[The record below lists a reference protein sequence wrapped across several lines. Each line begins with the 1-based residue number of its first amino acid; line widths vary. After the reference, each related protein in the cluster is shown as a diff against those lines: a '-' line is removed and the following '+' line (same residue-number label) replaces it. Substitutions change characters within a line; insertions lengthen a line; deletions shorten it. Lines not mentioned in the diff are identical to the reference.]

1 MVCKINQQ
9 RVACT
14 YTLAPLTV
22 LMDVSGI
29 NSGTDNEIILDTEY
43 LPENG
48 ILHPA
53 QGGEYVCVLNFK
65 DNALSIIESTSF
77 YHRVLPQKL
86 RSFVVTSA
94 VNDVGVEN
102 MWTF

>member
-1 MVCKINQQ
+1 MILPDHSWNEGIWTTPSNAATDPMVCKINQQ

-14 YTLAPLTV
+14 YTLSPLTV

-53 QGGEYVCVLNFK
+53 QGG
-65 DNALSIIESTSF
+65 
-77 YHRVLPQKL
+77 
-86 RSFVVTSA
+86 
-94 VNDVGVEN
+94 
-102 MWTF
+102 

>member
-14 YTLAPLTV
+14 YTLSPLTV

-53 QGGEYVCVLNFK
+53 QGG
-65 DNALSIIESTSF
+65 
-77 YHRVLPQKL
+77 
-86 RSFVVTSA
+86 
-94 VNDVGVEN
+94 
-102 MWTF
+102 